1 MAKRTGGKYQAIIE
15 AAVRVIAQQGYH
27 NAQVSKIAKE
37 AGVADGT
44 IYVYFE
50 NKDDVLISVFSEKM
64 GQFIEVINNKMKSLP
79 SVRDKLYCLVSM
91 HFGNMAKNRDFAVV
105 TQIELR
111 QSNPVVQEGIGQT
124 LKKYFDLID
133 QLIVEGKEEGL
144 IPPHVDNRLA
154 RKMIFGTLDQVV
166 TAWIMKGAKYDLV
179 SNVDPVFELLL
190 YGLTGKTTHQVGK
203 ISGETG
209 PANE

>member
-50 NKDDVLISVFSEKM
+50 NKDDMLISVFSEKM
-64 GQFIEVINNKMKSLP
+64 GQFIEAIRRKMEPLS
-79 SVRDKLYCLVSM
+79 SVKEKLHCLISM
-91 HFGNMAKNRDFAVV
+91 HFGNMAKNKDYAIV

-111 QSNPVVQEGIGQT
+111 QSNPVVQEGIGKT

-133 QLIVEGKEEGL
+133 ELIEEGKKEGL
-144 IPPHVDNRLA
+144 FPEELDNRLA

-166 TAWIMKGAKYDLV
+166 TAWIMKGAKYDLT
-179 SNVDPVFELLL
+179 SSVDPVYELLL
-190 YGLTGKTTHQVGK
+190 YGLTGQNSQERKSDDQNST
-203 ISGETG
+203 ILS
-209 PANE
+209 

>member
-64 GQFIEVINNKMKSLP
+64 GRFIEAINDKMKALP
-79 SVRDKLYCLVSM
+79 SVKDKLYCLISM
-91 HFGNMAKNRDFAVV
+91 HFGNMAKNRDYAVV

-133 QLIVEGKEEGL
+133 GLIVEGKEEGL
-144 IPPHVDNRLA
+144 FPPHIDNRLA

-166 TAWIMKGAKYDLV
+166 TAWIMKGAKYDLM
-179 SNVDPVFELLL
+179 SNVDPVYELLL
-190 YGLTGKTTHQVGK
+190 YGLTGQTSHQFGI
-203 ISGETG
+203 ISAEAE
-209 PANE
+209 PSH

>member
-50 NKDDVLISVFSEKM
+50 NKDDVLISVFNEKM
-64 GQFIEVINNKMKSLP
+64 GQFIAAINQQMQSLP
-79 SVRDKLYCLVSM
+79 SVKEKLHCLISM
-91 HFGNMAKNRDFAVV
+91 HFGNMAKNKDYAVV

-111 QSNPVVQEGIGQT
+111 QSNPVVQEGIGQV

-133 QLIVEGKEEGL
+133 NLIEEGKREGL
-144 IPPHVDNRLA
+144 FSAEMDNRLA

-166 TAWIMKGAKYDLV
+166 TAWIMKGAKYDLT

-190 YGLTGKTTHQVGK
+190 FGLTGKNIDG
-203 ISGETG
+203 
-209 PANE
+209 

>member
-44 IYVYFE
+44 IYVYFK

-64 GQFIEVINNKMKSLP
+64 GQFIETINRQMKTLT
-79 SVRDKLYCLVSM
+79 SVKDKLRCLISI
-91 HFGNMAKNRDFAVV
+91 HFGHMAKNKEYAVV

-124 LKKYFDLID
+124 LKRYFDLID
-133 QLIVEGKEEGL
+133 GLIEEGKKEGL
-144 IPPHVDNRLA
+144 FPESLDNRLA

-166 TAWIMKGAKYDLV
+166 TAWIMKGAKYDLL
-179 SNVDPVFELLL
+179 SNVDPVYELLL
-190 YGLTGKTTHQVGK
+190 FGLTGQN
-203 ISGETG
+203 
-209 PANE
+209 NEDRKKLC

>member
-50 NKDDVLISVFSEKM
+50 NKDDVLISVFKEKM
-64 GQFIEVINNKMKSLP
+64 GQFIEAIHRKMKPLP
-79 SVRDKLYCLVSM
+79 SVREKLHCLISM
-91 HFGNMAKNRDFAVV
+91 HFGNMAKNKNYAVV

-111 QSNPVVQEGIGQT
+111 RANPVVQEGIRQT

-133 QLIVEGKEEGL
+133 DLVEEGKQEGL
-144 IPPHVDNRLA
+144 FPKDLDRRLA

-166 TAWIMKGAKYDLV
+166 TAWIMKGAKYDLTR
-179 SNVDPVFELLL
+179 SVDPVYELLL
-190 YGLTGKTTHQVGK
+190 FGLTGQDKNG
-203 ISGETG
+203 S
-209 PANE
+209 

>member
-15 AAVRVIAQQGYH
+15 AAIRVIAQQGYH
-27 NAQVSKIAKE
+27 NAQVSRIARE

-50 NKDDVLISVFSEKM
+50 NKDDVLISVFNEKM
-64 GQFIEVINNKMKSLP
+64 GQFIEAVSEQMQALP
-79 SVRDKLYCLVSM
+79 TVKEKLRCLISM
-91 HFGNMAKNRDFAVV
+91 HFGNMNKNKDYAVV

-111 QSNPVVQEGIGQT
+111 QSNPAVQEGIGQV

-133 QLIVEGKEEGL
+133 NLIDEGKREGL
-144 IPPHVDNRLA
+144 FPEQMDNRLA

-166 TAWIMKGAKYDLV
+166 TAWIMKGAKYDLT

-190 YGLTGKTTHQVGK
+190 YGLTGKNTEGR
-203 ISGETG
+203 
-209 PANE
+209 